1 MHKRDTTKR
10 GGAKAGRRW
19 KPALAAIDFDGRRR
33 VFMGR
38 EAELISVMLEK
49 GSASAQDFPAGT
61 RLASTVFNL
70 RTEKLIPVET
80 ARFSTTRGDATYA
93 SYSLP
98 ASIKLV
104 SFRPGE
110 WETDEPDA
118 A

>member
-1 MHKRDTTKR
+1 MT
-10 GGAKAGRRW
+10 GRRW
-19 KPALAAIDFDGRRR
+19 KPALAAIDFAGKRR
-33 VFMGR
+33 VFIGR
-38 EAELISVMLEK
+38 EAEVIEMMLRK

-61 RLASTVFNL
+61 RLAATVHSL

-93 SYSLP
+93 AYSLP

-104 SFRPGE
+104 SYRPGE
-110 WETDEPDA
+110 WEADDGADA